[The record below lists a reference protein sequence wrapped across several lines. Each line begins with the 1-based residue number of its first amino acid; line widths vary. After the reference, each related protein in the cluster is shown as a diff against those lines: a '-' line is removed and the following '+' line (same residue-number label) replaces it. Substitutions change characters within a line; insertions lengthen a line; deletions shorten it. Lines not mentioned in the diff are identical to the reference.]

1 MHPAADAADSA
12 ARLAGAVGLKS
23 RSAAALAGAAGPA
36 ALSLAAEVALIVS
49 VAEVVSGP
57 AVEALAAA
65 VAEAVSGPAV
75 EAHAAV
81 AAAAF
86 GLAAEARAAAVAAA
100 FGLAAVPALQACSI
114 VVPCLHAPVGHLP
127 GRSILKTEIV
137 LLPQRFEMI
146 STCCLLYST
155 VVSPPHLAGG
165 AGRISSCSVTAG
177 RR

>member
-1 MHPAADAADSA
+1 
-12 ARLAGAVGLKS
+12 
-23 RSAAALAGAAGPA
+23 
-36 ALSLAAEVALIVS
+36 
-49 VAEVVSGP
+49 
-57 AVEALAAA
+57 
-65 VAEAVSGPAV
+65 
-75 EAHAAV
+75 
-81 AAAAF
+81 
-86 GLAAEARAAAVAAA
+86 
-100 FGLAAVPALQACSI
+100 
-114 VVPCLHAPVGHLP
+114 LP